1 MSRGATLQRRTTYHI
16 SLTLVKLEAVGD
28 EKKVDS
34 TEVFRKHDTPSLGS
48 TPGLAHCL
56 SLDRDFPDVWA
67 WAGPTPD
74 AGVSDGKEKTITGES
89 AILNNTGKGTVVGSK
104 GAQDTNDAP
113 LTVSLKAKQSET
125 SVPDQERRAI
135 PIRSTA
141 FVKRSDTVLCRS
153 SDSIPVSKITSTF
166 STVGPAESQVST
178 NGTTEKVGFSET
190 SNTDEY
196 LPGAGGICTPASST
210 PLPTDKGASH
220 GPTKVVPR
228 NTGVITQK
236 QEENCTVIPSTSL
249 PAASVNNSVS
259 SNTTSSSTPKQETTK
274 PETSSHAVH
283 GDKPTSVSSTEES
296 SSQNTKSSSA
306 SGPPGGMKETRTASA
321 PVPFSQRDFPFGGV
335 RVIRGS
341 LTRRPALDTDVSRD
355 LTTSSVPVHVSKVTE
370 GVSPQAPVTES
381 RITRRSLKAIK
392 VPAVCSDSPTHTCSA
407 PISEEKPTVEL
418 ADIPCTIP
426 SSIPRVTA
434 PPISAARTASALFSA
449 SRSGGAPVIAAKPS
463 EAKIIAARS
472 AARGVRAASVVVTSE
487 ESIGSRAPLA
497 GIVTEKTKTGGTGTY
512 PGAKPPI
519 STSKTLPSGAPP
531 VAAIKAPNIS
541 AKPAV
546 SSGDAAPSPTP
557 QTKTSTG
564 IKTPV
569 SGMGTY
575 PGARASVTGTA
586 KSPGAKANNDRPVTL
601 IEKNALDI
609 SELTSPKEKTPEPLL
624 LLSLSPC
631 KDIDVAL
638 PVEVDD
644 HTQDSD
650 DPGKTKRLE
659 RLFHRQDAMWISTSV
674 TSDYFLQNSPNRRCN
689 SPRQHSSPTFFSGP
703 RYSFSSPA
711 SPLLPVPCQS
721 GTPYREAPVTVS
733 LSVSPD
739 KSGELQKN
747 TLQIDTKTRPPYLS
761 SVSVSGLPTP
771 VDQTK
776 IPPVLLTP
784 CKEKG
789 SRILKLT
796 KASKSQD
803 IRDKNLSQKSGSNR
817 LSWPENEGGKSKSK
831 SSTKSSPRAET
842 PKLSAGGKSLLSP
855 SSCDPKGFRKGKSKT
870 VDNSDFDLPTDEFK
884 KGREGTSPT
893 GDKARSS
900 AARDRKML
908 KFISGIFTKSTVA
921 SSVSPTGLSPG
932 DERDFAQKCVIN
944 SQEWTLSRT
953 TPEIRVGVVGNIKS
967 GKSSLVHRF
976 VTGSYLAIEAPESDQ
991 FKKEISVE
999 GQSYLLLIRE
1009 EAGAPDAKFANW
1021 VDGVIFVFSLENEA
1035 SFQDMFQYYALLANY
1050 RSVLDIAISLVGT
1063 QDKISSS
1070 NPRVIEDVRA
1080 RGLCN
1085 DMKRCMYYETC
1096 ATYGLNVDRVFS
1108 EVAQKILALKRQQ
1121 QLLSCKSLP
1130 SSPSH
1135 SGGSTPLSVQTSNG
1149 GPGNDYSSS
1158 LPSTPNISHR
1168 ELRSEVSI
1176 GVSTPGSLHRGAKRR
1191 TSLFPNRRGS
1201 DMEKRSFDSRGEVSG
1216 TGRALPIKQSFLLKR
1231 SGNSLNKEWKKKYVT
1246 LTSNGMLLYHPS
1258 INDYLHSTHGKEIIL
1273 LRTTVK
1279 VPGKRPPRAISACG
1293 QSASING
1300 LLKDVSS
1307 PPVIDAPSSKP
1318 PTTKSSSTGDVI
1330 SSPSS
1335 NKEPPASPMTEKKK
1349 NKKKKNITPSKTEGS
1364 AGQADAKRKMWKLKT
1379 FGSLRNIYKTE
1390 ENFEFIIVSITGQTW
1405 HFETSSFEERD
1416 SWVQAIES
1424 QILASLQCCES
1435 SKNKARMDSQSEAV
1449 AIQAIRNAKGNNFCV
1464 DCNSPNPTW
1473 ASLNLGALI
1482 CIECSGIHRNLGTH
1496 LSRVRSLDL
1505 DDWPFELTLVLTSI
1519 GNEMA
1524 NSIWEMTTQ
1533 GRTKPNPDSSREE
1546 RESWIRAKYEQ
1557 RLFLAPLKSPGISLV
1572 KQLCKAVQDKNLS
1585 SVLLL
1590 LAHSNKEQIN
1600 SATGDRERRT
1610 ALHLACELPHVVIT
1624 QLLVWYGV
1632 DVKAKDI
1639 HGHTALFSARRAGSQ
1654 ECVDILLQ
1662 HGCPNEPSSSMSTP
1676 ILRRKS
1682 SCSSI
1687 IRTDSRTAL
1696 V

>member
-1364 AGQADAKRKMWKLKT
+1364 AGQAD
-1379 FGSLRNIYKTE
+1379 E

>member
-28 EKKVDS
+28 EKKADS
-34 TEVFRKHDTPSLGS
+34 SEVFRKHDTPSLGS

-67 WAGPTPD
+67 WAGPTPGT
-74 AGVSDGKEKTITGES
+74 GVSEGKEKTITEAS
-89 AILNNTGKGTVVGSK
+89 ALVNNTGKGTVVESK
-104 GAQDTNDAP
+104 GEP
-113 LTVSLKAKQSET
+113 LQVSLKANQHET
-125 SVPDQERRAI
+125 SVQDREQCAFSIGSTPGVKQNDTAI
-135 PIRSTA
+135 
-141 FVKRSDTVLCRS
+141 S
-153 SDSIPVSKITSTF
+153 SSALTPVSNITSTL
-166 STVGPAESQVST
+166 STAKSQVST
-178 NGTTEKVGFSET
+178 NGTTEKLGYSET
-190 SNTDEY
+190 SKPAE
-196 LPGAGGICTPASST
+196 LLSGAGGTCTSVKST
-210 PLPTDKGASH
+210 PSPTDKGSTQVS
-220 GPTKVVPR
+220 TKSWGEPGH
-228 NTGVITQK
+228 TGIIAPK
-236 QEENCTVIPSTSL
+236 QEENGTVISSTSL
-249 PAASVNNSVS
+249 PAPSVKDSVS
-259 SNTTSSSTPKQETTK
+259 SNITTSSTQKQETK
-274 PETSSHAVH
+274 KSETSSYAASVP
-283 GDKPTSVSSTEES
+283 GDKQTSVPSTGDSST
-296 SSQNTKSSSA
+296 QNKKPSSA
-306 SGPPGGMKETRTASA
+306 SGPPGGMKEARTTSA
-321 PVPFSQRDFPFGGV
+321 PVPFSEKDFPFGGV

-341 LTRRPALDTDVSRD
+341 LIRRPALDTDVSRD
-355 LTTSSVPVHVSKVTE
+355 IVSSSVIPVQVSKITE
-370 GVSPQAPVTES
+370 GVSSQATFTES

-392 VPAVCSDSPTHTCSA
+392 VPAVCSDSPSHTRS
-407 PISEEKPTVEL
+407 IIGEKPNKAVEV
-418 ADIPCTIP
+418 ADKPCTIP
-426 SSIPRVTA
+426 SSVPRVTA

-449 SRSGGAPVIAAKPS
+449 SRSVGAPVIAAKPS

-487 ESIGSRAPLA
+487 ESTGNRAQPA
-497 GIVTEKTKTGGTGTY
+497 GTVIEKTKTGDTGTY
-512 PGAKPPI
+512 PGAKPPV
-519 STSKTLPSGAPP
+519 STSKSLPSGAPSLTA
-531 VAAIKAPNIS
+531 VKATSINT
-541 AKPAV
+541 KPAIV
-546 SSGDAAPSPTP
+546 SGDAAPAPIP
-557 QTKTSTG
+557 RTKPSSG
-564 IKTPV
+564 IKAPV
-569 SGMGTY
+569 TGMGTY
-575 PGARASVTGTA
+575 PGARASVAGTA
-586 KSPGAKANNDRPVTL
+586 KSPGTKATGDRPVTL
-601 IEKNALDI
+601 IEKKTIDI
-609 SELTSPKEKTPEPLL
+609 SEFTSPKEKIPEPSL
-624 LLSLSPC
+624 LLSFSPC
-631 KDIDVAL
+631 KAIDTTL
-638 PVEVDD
+638 RVEGDD
-644 HTQDSD
+644 LTPDSD
-650 DPGKTKRLE
+650 DPGKAHRLE

-674 TSDYFLQNSPNRRCN
+674 TSDYYLQNSPNRLCN
-689 SPRQHSSPTFFSGP
+689 SPRQQSSPTFFSGP

-711 SPLLPVPCQS
+711 SPLLPVPYLP
-721 GTPYREAPVTVS
+721 GTPYREAPVSVS

-739 KSGELQKN
+739 KAGESQKN
-747 TLQIDTKTRPPYLS
+747 TLQVETKTRPLYTS
-761 SVSVSGLPTP
+761 SISVSGLPTP
-771 VDQTK
+771 VDQGK

-789 SRILKLT
+789 SRLLKLS

-803 IRDKNLSQKSGSNR
+803 NRDKSVSQKSGSNR
-817 LSWPENEGGKSKSK
+817 LSWPENEGGKSRSK
-831 SSTKSSPRAET
+831 SSSKSSPRAET
-842 PKLSAGGKSLLSP
+842 PKSSAGGKSLLSP

-870 VDNSDFDLPTDEFK
+870 VDNSDFDLPPEEYK

-893 GDKARSS
+893 GDKGRSS

-932 DERDFAQKCVIN
+932 DERDFAQKCVMN
-944 SQEWTLSRT
+944 SQEWTLSRS
-953 TPEIRVGVVGNIKS
+953 TPEIRVGVVGNVKS
-967 GKSSLVHRF
+967 GKSALVHRF
-976 VTGSYLAIEAPESDQ
+976 VTGSYLALEAPESDQ

-1050 RSVLDIAISLVGT
+1050 RSISDIAVALVGT

-1070 NPRVIEDVRA
+1070 NPRAIEDVRA

-1135 SGGSTPLSVQTSNG
+1135 SGGSTPLSIQTSNG

-1191 TSLFPNRRGS
+1191 TSLFPHRRGS

-1258 INDYLHSTHGKEIIL
+1258 INDYLHSTHGKEMDL

-1293 QSASING
+1293 PSASVNG

-1307 PPVIDAPSSKP
+1307 PSVIDVPSTKP

-1335 NKEPPASPMTEKKK
+1335 NKEPPPSPLSDKKK
-1349 NKKKKNITPSKTEGS
+1349 NRKKKNITPSKTEGS
-1364 AGQADAKRKMWKLKT
+1364 AGQAD
-1379 FGSLRNIYKTE
+1379 E
-1390 ENFEFIIVSITGQTW
+1390 ENFEFIIVSSTGQTW

-1449 AIQAIRNAKGNNFCV
+1449 AIQAIRNSKGNNFCV
-1464 DCNSPNPTW
+1464 DCNAPNPTW

-1533 GRTKPNPDSSREE
+1533 GRTKPNPDASREE

-1572 KQLCKAVQDKNLS
+1572 KQLFKAVQDKNLA

-1600 SATGDRERRT
+1600 SVTGDRERRT

-1639 HGHTALFSARRAGSQ
+1639 NGHTALFYARRAGSQ

-1682 SCSSI
+1682 SCTSI

>member
-28 EKKVDS
+28 EKKADS
-34 TEVFRKHDTPSLGS
+34 SEVFRKHDTPSLGS

-67 WAGPTPD
+67 WAGPAPGS
-74 AGVSDGKEKTITGES
+74 GVSEGKEKSITETS
-89 AILNNTGKGTVVGSK
+89 ALVNDTGTSVDSK
-104 GAQDTNDAP
+104 GVQDTNDAP
-113 LTVSLKAKQSET
+113 LPVSLKAKHSEA
-125 SVPDQERRAI
+125 SVPDQEKCTI
-135 PIRSTA
+135 PISSTP
-141 FVKRSDTVLCRS
+141 VEKQKDTTIS
-153 SDSIPVSKITSTF
+153 SLSALTPVSNITSTF
-166 STVGPAESQVST
+166 STVGAAEICQKSA
-178 NGTTEKVGFSET
+178 NGTTEKVRFSET
-190 SNTDEY
+190 SNTAE
-196 LPGAGGICTPASST
+196 LLSGAGGTCTSTIST
-210 PLPTDKGASH
+210 PSPTDKGSSEAL
-220 GPTKVVPR
+220 TKSWVGKDAIIAP
-228 NTGVITQK
+228 K
-236 QEENCTVIPSTSL
+236 QEENGTVTSSTSL
-249 PAASVNNSVS
+249 PTTSVKDSAS
-259 SNTTSSSTPKQETTK
+259 SNTTTSSSQK
-274 PETSSHAVH
+274 PETKKSETSSYVNSAH
-283 GDKPTSVSSTEES
+283 GDKQIGVSSTGDS
-296 SSQNTKSSSA
+296 SAPNTKTSSA
-306 SGPPGGMKETRTASA
+306 SGPPGGIKDARTASA
-321 PVPFSQRDFPFGGV
+321 PVPFSEKDFPFGGV

-341 LTRRPALDTDVSRD
+341 LIRRPALDTDVSRD
-355 LTTSSVPVHVSKVTE
+355 IVSSSSVPVHGSKITE
-370 GVSPQAPVTES
+370 GVSSQASVAES
-381 RITRRSLKAIK
+381 RFARRSLKAIK
-392 VPAVCSDSPTHTCSA
+392 QLPAVCSDSPSHTRST
-407 PISEEKPTVEL
+407 PVSGENPNKEVEPVDKPCPV
-418 ADIPCTIP
+418 P
-426 SSIPRVTA
+426 SSVPRITA

-449 SRSGGAPVIAAKPS
+449 SRSAGAPVIAAKPS

-472 AARGVRAASVVVTSE
+472 AARGVRAASVVVTTE
-487 ESIGSRAPLA
+487 EHIAYKAPPA
-497 GIVTEKTKTGGTGTY
+497 GTVIEKTKTGETVTY
-512 PGAKPPI
+512 PGTKPPV

-531 VAAIKAPNIS
+531 VSAIKGPSIS
-541 AKPAV
+541 AKPTI
-546 SSGDAAPSPTP
+546 STGDAALAPTP
-557 QTKTSTG
+557 RTKTSTG
-564 IKTPV
+564 IKAPV
-569 SGMGTY
+569 TGMGTY
-575 PGARASVTGTA
+575 PGARAPVPGTA
-586 KSPGAKANNDRPVTL
+586 KSPGPKATTDRPVTL
-601 IEKNALDI
+601 IEKKTDLG
-609 SELTSPKEKTPEPLL
+609 ELTSPREKIPEPSL
-624 LLSLSPC
+624 LLSFVPC
-631 KDIDVAL
+631 KDVETTLPFEIDDL
-638 PVEVDD
+638 TP
-644 HTQDSD
+644 DSD

-674 TSDYFLQNSPNRRCN
+674 TSDYYLQNSPNRLCN
-689 SPRQHSSPTFFSGP
+689 SPRQQSSPTFFSGP

-711 SPLLPVPCQS
+711 SPLLPVPCQP
-721 GTPYREAPVTVS
+721 GTPYREAPVIVS

-739 KSGELQKN
+739 KAGESQKN
-747 TLQIDTKTRPPYLS
+747 TLQVETKTRPPYMS
-761 SVSVSGLPTP
+761 SISVSGLPSL
-771 VDQTK
+771 VDQGK

-789 SRILKLT
+789 SRLLKLS

-803 IRDKNLSQKSGSNR
+803 NRDKQSQKSGSNR
-817 LSWPENEGGKSKSK
+817 LSWPENEGGKSRSK

-842 PKLSAGGKSLLSP
+842 PKPSAGGKSLLSP
-855 SSCDPKGFRKGKSKT
+855 SSCDPKGFRKGGKSKT
-870 VDNSDFDLPTDEFK
+870 VDNSDFDLPEEFK
-884 KGREGTSPT
+884 KGREGSSPT

-921 SSVSPTGLSPG
+921 SSVSPTEISPG
-932 DERDFAQKCVIN
+932 DERDFAQKCVMN

-967 GKSSLVHRF
+967 GKSALVHRF
-976 VTGSYLAIEAPESDQ
+976 VTGSYLAIETPESDQ
-991 FKKEISVE
+991 FKKEMSVE

-1050 RSVLDIAISLVGT
+1050 RSVTDIAVALVGT

-1070 NPRVIEDVRA
+1070 NPRAIEDVRA

-1168 ELRSEVSI
+1168 ELRSEVSL

-1191 TSLFPNRRGS
+1191 TSLFPHRRGS

-1258 INDYLHSTHGKEIIL
+1258 INDYLHSTHGKEMDL

-1293 QSASING
+1293 PSASING

-1307 PPVIDAPSSKP
+1307 PTVMDAPSTKP

-1335 NKEPPASPMTEKKK
+1335 NKEPPPSPMSDKKK

-1364 AGQADAKRKMWKLKT
+1364 AGQAD
-1379 FGSLRNIYKTE
+1379 E
-1390 ENFEFIIVSITGQTW
+1390 ENFEFIIVSSSGQTW
-1405 HFETSSFEERD
+1405 HFETGSFEERD

-1435 SKNKARMDSQSEAV
+1435 SKNKARLDSQSEAV
-1449 AIQAIRNAKGNNFCV
+1449 AIQAIRNSKGNNFCV
-1464 DCNSPNPTW
+1464 DCNAPNPTW

-1505 DDWPFELTLVLTSI
+1505 DDWPLELTLVLTSI

-1533 GRTKPNPDSSREE
+1533 GRTKPNPDSPREE

-1557 RLFLAPLKSPGISLV
+1557 RLFLAPLKSPGITLV
-1572 KQLCKAVQDKNLS
+1572 KQLFKAVQDKNLT

-1590 LAHSNKEQIN
+1590 LAHINKEQIN
-1600 SATGDRERRT
+1600 SATGDRDRRT
-1610 ALHLACELPHVVIT
+1610 ALHLACELSHVVIT

-1639 HGHTALFSARRAGSQ
+1639 NGHTALFYARRAGSQ

-1682 SCSSI
+1682 SCTSI

>member
-28 EKKVDS
+28 EKKADS

-74 AGVSDGKEKTITGES
+74 AGVSDGKEKSTTEAS
-89 AILNNTGKGTVVGSK
+89 ALSNNTGKGTVVDSK

-113 LTVSLKAKQSET
+113 LPVSLKAKQSEI
-125 SVPDQERRAI
+125 SVPEREQCTI
-135 PIRSTA
+135 SIRSTPL
-141 FVKRSDTVLCRS
+141 VKRSDTVLCRLPS
-153 SDSIPVSKITSTF
+153 SIPVSNLTSTF
-166 STVGPAESQVST
+166 STVEPAENQVST

-190 SNTDEY
+190 SKTADF
-196 LPGAGGICTPASST
+196 LAGAGGTCTSATST
-210 PLPTDKGASH
+210 PSPTDKGASQI
-220 GPTKVVPR
+220 PSKVG
-228 NTGVITQK
+228 TGNSGIITQK
-236 QEENCTVIPSTSL
+236 QEENGNVISSTSL
-249 PAASVNNSVS
+249 PASSVNDSVS
-259 SNTTSSSTPKQETTK
+259 SNAPTSAHKQETKK
-274 PETSSHAVH
+274 PETSGYAVH
-283 GDKPTSVSSTEES
+283 GDKPTSVSSTGES
-296 SSQNTKSSSA
+296 SSQNTKTSSA
-306 SGPPGGMKETRTASA
+306 SGPPGGMKDTRTASA
-321 PVPFSQRDFPFGGV
+321 PVPFSQKDFPFGGV

-341 LTRRPALDTDVSRD
+341 LIRRPALDTDVSRD
-355 LTTSSVPVHVSKVTE
+355 LITSSVPVHGSKVTE
-370 GVSPQAPVTES
+370 GVSSQAPVTES

-392 VPAVCSDSPTHTCSA
+392 VPAVCSDSPTHICST
-407 PISEEKPTVEL
+407 PISIEKPNRPVEI
-418 ADIPCTIP
+418 AEKPCTIP

-472 AARGVRAASVVVTSE
+472 AARGVRAASVIVATDE
-487 ESIGSRAPLA
+487 AIGSRAPLV
-497 GIVTEKTKTGGTGTY
+497 GTVTDKTKTGDTGTY
-512 PGAKPPI
+512 PGARPPV

-531 VAAIKAPNIS
+531 VTAIKAPSIS
-541 AKPAV
+541 PKPTIP
-546 SSGDAAPSPTP
+546 SGDAAPPPTP
-557 QTKTSTG
+557 RTKTSTG
-564 IKTPV
+564 IKAPV

-575 PGARASVTGTA
+575 PGARGSTTGTT
-586 KSPGAKANNDRPVTL
+586 KSPGAKTASDRPVTL

-609 SELTSPKEKTPEPLL
+609 CELTSPREKTPEPSL
-624 LLSLSPC
+624 LLSFSPC
-631 KDIDVAL
+631 KDIDVTL
-638 PVEVDD
+638 PIEGDD
-644 HTQDSD
+644 HTPDSD

-711 SPLLPVPCQS
+711 SPLLPVPCQP

-739 KSGELQKN
+739 KSGESQKN
-747 TLQIDTKTRPPYLS
+747 TLQVETKTRPPYLS
-761 SVSVSGLPTP
+761 SISVSGLPTP

-803 IRDKNLSQKSGSNR
+803 NREKNLSQKSGSNR
-817 LSWPENEGGKSKSK
+817 LSWPENEGGKNRSK

-921 SSVSPTGLSPG
+921 STVSPTGLSPG

-953 TPEIRVGVVGNIKS
+953 TPEIRVGVLGNIKS

-976 VTGSYLAIEAPESDQ
+976 VTGSYLALEAPESDQ

-1176 GVSTPGSLHRGAKRR
+1176 GVSTPGSLHRAAKRR

-1293 QSASING
+1293 QSASVNG

-1307 PPVIDAPSSKP
+1307 PTVIDAPSTKP

-1335 NKEPPASPMTEKKK
+1335 NKDPPPSPMSEKKK

-1364 AGQADAKRKMWKLKT
+1364 AGQAD
-1379 FGSLRNIYKTE
+1379 E

-1505 DDWPFELTLVLTSI
+1505 DDWPLELTLVLNSI

-1572 KQLCKAVQDKNLS
+1572 KQLYKAVQDKNLA

-1590 LAHSNKEQIN
+1590 LAHSNKEQIH

-1639 HGHTALFSARRAGSQ
+1639 NGHTALFYARRAGSQ